1 MYYPGIDFQTSI
13 SIKTIY
19 SIHYYEY
26 RTDFTFEG
34 ESHDFWEFVYADK
47 GETIITSDQTE
58 FRLKAGEL
66 YFHKPNEFHA
76 VRSDGQI
83 APNLIVIS
91 FGLTKKGL
99 TKKASTMNP
108 FSANAETSDSS
119 DGCSSAEQKLYALSD
134 RILRIDQ
141 AERRLLASII
151 QEAKQSFDC
160 RLDDPYLAAM
170 SLKQTMPL
178 GSGQLIRL
186 YLEEFLLHL
195 LRRFEHTQSARIEQK
210 PASYKLK
217 NTEETLD
224 LITNYLKQHLHEQVT
239 LEQICH
245 DNLIGRTQLQ
255 KLMKEQFDTGAI
267 NYFHQLKIET
277 AKQQIRSGRLNF
289 TQISAGLGYQ
299 SIQYFSRQF
308 KKLTGMTPTEYS
320 SSIKA
325 LAENGFPE

>member
-13 SIKTIY
+13 SIGTIY

-26 RTDFTFEG
+26 RTDFTFSG
-34 ESHDFWEFVYADK
+34 ETHDFWEFVYADK

-91 FGLTKKGL
+91 FDLS
-99 TKKASTMNP
+99 ASNN
-108 FSANAETSDSS
+108 ANLQLLAEK
-119 DGCSSAEQKLYALSD
+119 QLFALSN

-141 AERRLLASII
+141 TERRLLASII

-160 RLDDPYLAAM
+160 RLDDPYMA
-170 SLKQTMPL
+170 TMPL
-178 GSGQLIRL
+178 KADLPFGSGQFIRL
-186 YLEEFLLHL
+186 YLEEFLLRL
-195 LRRFEHTQSARIEQK
+195 LRHFKATPDLSCEQK

-217 NTEETLD
+217 NTDETLD
-224 LITNYLKQHLHEQVT
+224 LITNYLRQHIHEQVM

-255 KLMKEQFDTGAI
+255 KLMKEQFNTGAI

-299 SIQYFSRQF
+299 SVQYFSRQF

-325 LAENGFPE
+325 LAENRFLE

>member
-1 MYYPGIDFQTSI
+1 M
-13 SIKTIY
+13 
-19 SIHYYEY
+19 
-26 RTDFTFEG
+26 
-34 ESHDFWEFVYADK
+34 
-47 GETIITSDQTE
+47 
-58 FRLKAGEL
+58 
-66 YFHKPNEFHA
+66 
-76 VRSDGQI
+76 RSDGQI

-91 FGLTKKGL
+91 FDLSVSNKSNL
-99 TKKASTMNP
+99 QL
-108 FSANAETSDSS
+108 SS
-119 DGCSSAEQKLYALSD
+119 EKQLFALSN

-141 AERRLLASII
+141 TERRLLALII

-170 SLKQTMPL
+170 PLKQTMPL
-178 GSGQLIRL
+178 GSGQLILL

-195 LRRFEHTQSARIEQK
+195 LRRFEHAQSIGLDKK

-217 NTEETLD
+217 NTEEILD
-224 LITNYLKQHLHEQVT
+224 LITNYLKQHIHEQIT

-255 KLMKEQFDTGAI
+255 KLMKEQFNTGAI

-289 TQISAGLGYQ
+289 TQISTGLGYQ
-299 SIQYFSRQF
+299 SVQYFSRQF
-308 KKLTGMTPTEYS
+308 KNLTGMTPTEYS

-325 LAENGFPE
+325 LAENSFPE

>member
-1 MYYPGIDFQTSI
+1 MSN
-13 SIKTIY
+13 K
-19 SIHYYEY
+19 
-26 RTDFTFEG
+26 
-34 ESHDFWEFVYADK
+34 
-47 GETIITSDQTE
+47 SDLQ
-58 FRLKAGEL
+58 L
-66 YFHKPNEFHA
+66 
-76 VRSDGQI
+76 
-83 APNLIVIS
+83 
-91 FGLTKKGL
+91 
-99 TKKASTMNP
+99 
-108 FSANAETSDSS
+108 SS
-119 DGCSSAEQKLYALSD
+119 EKQLFALSD

-141 AERRLLASII
+141 TERRLLALII

-170 SLKQTMPL
+170 PLKQTMPL

-195 LRRFEHTQSARIEQK
+195 LRRFEHAQSIGLDKK

-217 NTEETLD
+217 NTEEILD
-224 LITNYLKQHLHEQVT
+224 LITNYLKQHIHEQIT

-255 KLMKEQFDTGAI
+255 KLMKEQFNTGAI

-299 SIQYFSRQF
+299 SVQYFSRQF
-308 KKLTGMTPTEYS
+308 KNLTGMTPTEYS

-325 LAENGFPE
+325 LAENSFPE

>member
-13 SIKTIY
+13 SIGTIY

-26 RTDFTFEG
+26 RTDFTFSG
-34 ESHDFWEFVYADK
+34 ETHDFWEFVYADK

-91 FGLTKKGL
+91 FDLSVSNK
-99 TKKASTMNP
+99 
-108 FSANAETSDSS
+108 SDLQLSS
-119 DGCSSAEQKLYALSD
+119 EKQLFALSN

-141 AERRLLASII
+141 TERRLLALII
-151 QEAKQSFDC
+151 QES
-160 RLDDPYLAAM
+160 
-170 SLKQTMPL
+170 KQTMPL

-195 LRRFEHTQSARIEQK
+195 LRRFEHAQSIGLDKK

-217 NTEETLD
+217 NTEEILD
-224 LITNYLKQHLHEQVT
+224 LITNYLMQHIHEQIT
-239 LEQICH
+239 HEQISH

-255 KLMKEQFDTGAI
+255 KLMKEQFNTGAI

-299 SIQYFSRQF
+299 SVQYFSRQF
-308 KKLTGMTPTEYS
+308 KNLTGMTPTEYS

-325 LAENGFPE
+325 LAENSFPE

>member
-1 MYYPGIDFQTSI
+1 M
-13 SIKTIY
+13 
-19 SIHYYEY
+19 
-26 RTDFTFEG
+26 
-34 ESHDFWEFVYADK
+34 
-47 GETIITSDQTE
+47 
-58 FRLKAGEL
+58 
-66 YFHKPNEFHA
+66 
-76 VRSDGQI
+76 RSDGQI

-91 FGLTKKGL
+91 FDLSVSNK
-99 TKKASTMNP
+99 
-108 FSANAETSDSS
+108 SDLQLSS
-119 DGCSSAEQKLYALSD
+119 EKQLFALSD

-141 AERRLLASII
+141 TERRLLALII

-170 SLKQTMPL
+170 PLKQTMPL

-195 LRRFEHTQSARIEQK
+195 LRHFEHAQSIELDKK

-217 NTEETLD
+217 NTEEILD
-224 LITNYLKQHLHEQVT
+224 LITNYLKQHIHEQIT

-255 KLMKEQFDTGAI
+255 KLMKEQFNTGAI

-299 SIQYFSRQF
+299 SVQYFSRQF
-308 KKLTGMTPTEYS
+308 KNLTGMTPTEYS

-325 LAENGFPE
+325 LAENSFPE

>member
-13 SIKTIY
+13 SIGTIY

-26 RTDFTFEG
+26 HTDFTFSG
-34 ESHDFWEFVYADK
+34 ETHDFWEFVYADK
-47 GETIITSDQTE
+47 GETIITSDQTD

-91 FGLTKKGL
+91 FDLS
-99 TKKASTMNP
+99 ASNN
-108 FSANAETSDSS
+108 ANL
-119 DGCSSAEQKLYALSD
+119 QLFALSN

-141 AERRLLASII
+141 TERRLLALII

-170 SLKQTMPL
+170 PLKQTMPL

-195 LRRFEHTQSARIEQK
+195 LRRFENAQSIGLDKK

-217 NTEETLD
+217 NTEEILD
-224 LITNYLKQHLHEQVT
+224 LITNYLKQHIHEQIT

-255 KLMKEQFDTGAI
+255 KLMKEQFNTGAI

-299 SIQYFSRQF
+299 SVQYFSRQF

>member
-13 SIKTIY
+13 SIGTIY

-26 RTDFTFEG
+26 RTDFTFSG
-34 ESHDFWEFVYADK
+34 ETHDFWEFVYADK

-91 FGLTKKGL
+91 FDLSVSNK
-99 TKKASTMNP
+99 
-108 FSANAETSDSS
+108 SDLQLSS
-119 DGCSSAEQKLYALSD
+119 EKQLFALSD

-141 AERRLLASII
+141 TERRLLALII

-160 RLDDPYLAAM
+160 RLDDPYLAAIP
-170 SLKQTMPL
+170 LKQTMPL

-195 LRRFEHTQSARIEQK
+195 LRRFEHAQSIGLDKK

-217 NTEETLD
+217 NTEEILD
-224 LITNYLKQHLHEQVT
+224 LITNYLKKHIHEQIT

-255 KLMKEQFDTGAI
+255 KLMKEQFNTGAI

-299 SIQYFSRQF
+299 SVQYFSCQF
-308 KKLTGMTPTEYS
+308 KNLTGMTPTEYS

-325 LAENGFPE
+325 LAENSFPE

>member
-13 SIKTIY
+13 SIGTIY

-26 RTDFTFEG
+26 RTDFTFSG
-34 ESHDFWEFVYADK
+34 ETHDFWEFVYADK

-66 YFHKPNEFHA
+66 YFHKPNEFHS

-91 FGLTKKGL
+91 FDLSVSNK
-99 TKKASTMNP
+99 
-108 FSANAETSDSS
+108 SDLQLSS
-119 DGCSSAEQKLYALSD
+119 EKQLFALSD

-141 AERRLLASII
+141 TENAQSIG
-151 QEAKQSFDC
+151 
-160 RLDDPYLAAM
+160 LD
-170 SLKQTMPL
+170 K
-178 GSGQLIRL
+178 
-186 YLEEFLLHL
+186 
-195 LRRFEHTQSARIEQK
+195 K

-217 NTEETLD
+217 NTEEILD
-224 LITNYLKQHLHEQVT
+224 LITNYLKKHIHEQIT

-255 KLMKEQFDTGAI
+255 KLMKEQFNTGAI

-299 SIQYFSRQF
+299 SVQYFSRQF
-308 KKLTGMTPTEYS
+308 KNLTGMTPTEYS

-325 LAENGFPE
+325 LAENSFPE

>member
-1 MYYPGIDFQTSI
+1 MYYPGIDFQTVLSI
-13 SIKTIY
+13 ETIY

-47 GETIITSDQTE
+47 GETILTSGTTE
-58 FRLKAGEL
+58 FRLKASEL
-66 YFHKPNEFHA
+66 YFHQPNEFHA
-76 VRSDGQI
+76 VRSDGEI

-91 FGLTKKGL
+91 FGLTK
-99 TKKASTMNP
+99 
-108 FSANAETSDSS
+108 D
-119 DGCSSAEQKLYALSD
+119 SSAEQKLYALSG

-170 SLKQTMPL
+170 PLNQTMPL
-178 GSGQLIRL
+178 GSGQLICL

-195 LRRFEHTQSARIEQK
+195 LRQFEHMQSARIEQK

-224 LITNYLKQHLHEQVT
+224 LITNYLKQHFHEQVT
-239 LEQICH
+239 LEQVCH

-255 KLMKEQFDTGAI
+255 KLMKEQFDMGVI
-267 NYFHQLKIET
+267 NYFHQLKIEE

-299 SIQYFSRQF
+299 SVQYFSRQF

-325 LAENGFPE
+325 LAESGMEMATR

>member
-1 MYYPGIDFQTSI
+1 MYYPGIDFQTVLSI
-13 SIKTIY
+13 ETIY

-34 ESHDFWEFVYADK
+34 ESHNFWEFVYADK
-47 GETIITSDQTE
+47 GETILTSGTTE

-66 YFHKPNEFHA
+66 YFHQPNEFHA
-76 VRSDGQI
+76 VRSDGEI

-91 FGLTKKGL
+91 FGLTKKRL

-108 FSANAETSDSS
+108 FSANAEISDSS

-141 AERRLLASII
+141 TERRLLASII

-170 SLKQTMPL
+170 PLKQTMPL

-239 LEQICH
+239 LEQICR

-299 SIQYFSRQF
+299 SVQYFSRQF

>member
-1 MYYPGIDFQTSI
+1 MAYNGFLLENVINI
-13 SIKTIY
+13 GKIY
-19 SIHYYEY
+19 SIHYFEY
-26 RTDFTFEG
+26 MSDFSFEG
-34 ESHDFWEFVYADK
+34 ESHDFWEFICVDK
-47 GETIITSDQTE
+47 GEVEVTGGDKKFI
-58 FRLKAGEL
+58 LHKGEIA
-66 YFHKPNEFHA
+66 FHEPNEFHNVTA
-76 VRSDGQI
+76 TGTI

-91 FGLTKKGL
+91 FDLSVSNKSNL
-99 TKKASTMNP
+99 QL
-108 FSANAETSDSS
+108 SS
-119 DGCSSAEQKLYALSD
+119 EKQLFALSN

-141 AERRLLASII
+141 TERRLLALII

-170 SLKQTMPL
+170 PLKQTMPL
-178 GSGQLIRL
+178 GSGQLILL

-195 LRRFEHTQSARIEQK
+195 LRRFEHAQSIGLDKK

-217 NTEETLD
+217 NTEEILD
-224 LITNYLKQHLHEQVT
+224 LITNYLKQHIHEQIT

-255 KLMKEQFDTGAI
+255 KLMKEQFNTGAI

-289 TQISAGLGYQ
+289 TQISTGLGYQ
-299 SIQYFSRQF
+299 SVQYFSRQF
-308 KKLTGMTPTEYS
+308 KNLTGMTPTEYS

-325 LAENGFPE
+325 LAENSFPE

>member
-13 SIKTIY
+13 SIGTIY

-26 RTDFTFEG
+26 RTDFTFSG
-34 ESHDFWEFVYADK
+34 ETHDFWEFVYADK

-66 YFHKPNEFHA
+66 YFHQPNEFHA

-83 APNLIVIS
+83 P
-91 FGLTKKGL
+91 G
-99 TKKASTMNP
+99 
-108 FSANAETSDSS
+108 
-119 DGCSSAEQKLYALSD
+119 
-134 RILRIDQ
+134 ILRRADQ
-141 AERRLLASII
+141 TERRLLALII

-160 RLDDPYLAAM
+160 RLDDPYLAAIP
-170 SLKQTMPL
+170 LKQTMPL

-195 LRRFEHTQSARIEQK
+195 LRRFEHAQSIELDKK

-217 NTEETLD
+217 NTEEILD
-224 LITNYLKQHLHEQVT
+224 LITNYLKQHIHEQIT

-255 KLMKEQFDTGAI
+255 KLMKEQFNTGAI

-299 SIQYFSRQF
+299 SVQYFSRQF
-308 KKLTGMTPTEYS
+308 KNLTGMTPTEYS

-325 LAENGFPE
+325 LAENSFPE

>member
-13 SIKTIY
+13 SIGTIY

-26 RTDFTFEG
+26 RTDFTFSG
-34 ESHDFWEFVYADK
+34 ETHDFWEFVYADK

-91 FGLTKKGL
+91 FDLSVSNK
-99 TKKASTMNP
+99 
-108 FSANAETSDSS
+108 SDLQLSS
-119 DGCSSAEQKLYALSD
+119 EKQLFALSD

-141 AERRLLASII
+141 TERRLLALII

-160 RLDDPYLAAM
+160 RLDDPYLAAIP
-170 SLKQTMPL
+170 LKQTMPL

-195 LRRFEHTQSARIEQK
+195 LRRFEHAQSIGLDKK

-217 NTEETLD
+217 NTEEILD
-224 LITNYLKQHLHEQVT
+224 LITNYLKKHIHEQIT

-255 KLMKEQFDTGAI
+255 KLMKEQFNTGAI
-267 NYFHQLKIET
+267 NYFHQFHTDFCRTWLSV
-277 AKQQIRSGRLNF
+277 RSIFF
-289 TQISAGLGYQ
+289 TSV
-299 SIQYFSRQF
+299 
-308 KKLTGMTPTEYS
+308 
-320 SSIKA
+320 
-325 LAENGFPE
+325 

>member
-13 SIKTIY
+13 SIGTIY

-26 RTDFTFEG
+26 RTDFTFSG
-34 ESHDFWEFVYADK
+34 ETHDFWEFVYADK
-47 GETIITSDQTE
+47 GETIITSDRTD

-91 FGLTKKGL
+91 FDLS
-99 TKKASTMNP
+99 ASNN
-108 FSANAETSDSS
+108 ANL
-119 DGCSSAEQKLYALSD
+119 QLFALSN

-141 AERRLLASII
+141 TERRLLALII

-170 SLKQTMPL
+170 PLKQTMPL

-195 LRRFEHTQSARIEQK
+195 LRRFENAQSIGLDKK

-217 NTEETLD
+217 NTEEILD
-224 LITNYLKQHLHEQVT
+224 LITNYLKQHIHEQIT

-255 KLMKEQFDTGAI
+255 KLMKEQFNTGAI

-299 SIQYFSRQF
+299 SVQYFSRQF

>member
-1 MYYPGIDFQTSI
+1 MAYNGFLPENVINIG
-13 SIKTIY
+13 KIY
-19 SIHYYEY
+19 SIHYFEY
-26 RTDFTFEG
+26 MSDFSFEG
-34 ESHDFWEFVYADK
+34 ESHDFWEFICVDK
-47 GETIITSDQTE
+47 GEVEVTGGDKKFI
-58 FRLKAGEL
+58 LHKGEIA
-66 YFHKPNEFHA
+66 FHEPNEFHNVTA
-76 VRSDGQI
+76 TGTI
-83 APNLIVIS
+83 AQNLIVIS
-91 FGLTKKGL
+91 FDLSVSNK
-99 TKKASTMNP
+99 
-108 FSANAETSDSS
+108 SDLQLSS
-119 DGCSSAEQKLYALSD
+119 EKQLFALSD

-141 AERRLLASII
+141 TERRLLALII

-170 SLKQTMPL
+170 PLKQSMPL

-195 LRRFEHTQSARIEQK
+195 LRHFEHAQSIELDKK

-217 NTEETLD
+217 NTEEILD
-224 LITNYLKQHLHEQVT
+224 LITNYLKQHIHEQIT

-255 KLMKEQFDTGAI
+255 KLMKEQFNTGAI

-299 SIQYFSRQF
+299 SVQYFSRQF
-308 KKLTGMTPTEYS
+308 KNLTGMTPTEYS

-325 LAENGFPE
+325 LAENSFPE

>member
-13 SIKTIY
+13 SIGTIY

-26 RTDFTFEG
+26 RTDFTFSG
-34 ESHDFWEFVYADK
+34 ETHDFWEFVYADK

-91 FGLTKKGL
+91 FDLSVSNKSNL
-99 TKKASTMNP
+99 QL
-108 FSANAETSDSS
+108 SS
-119 DGCSSAEQKLYALSD
+119 EKQLFALSN

-141 AERRLLASII
+141 TERRLLALII
-151 QEAKQSFDC
+151 QEAKQNFDC

-170 SLKQTMPL
+170 PLKQTMPL

-195 LRRFEHTQSARIEQK
+195 LRHFEHAQSIGLDKK

-217 NTEETLD
+217 NTEEILD
-224 LITNYLKQHLHEQVT
+224 LITNYLKQHIHEQIT

-245 DNLIGRTQLQ
+245 DN
-255 KLMKEQFDTGAI
+255 
-267 NYFHQLKIET
+267 
-277 AKQQIRSGRLNF
+277 
-289 TQISAGLGYQ
+289 SAGLGYQ
-299 SIQYFSRQF
+299 SVQYFSRQF
-308 KKLTGMTPTEYS
+308 KNLTGMTPTEYS

-325 LAENGFPE
+325 LAENSFPE

>member
-1 MYYPGIDFQTSI
+1 MYYPGIDFQTFLSI
-13 SIKTIY
+13 GTIY
-19 SIHYYEY
+19 TIHYYEY
-26 RTDFTFEG
+26 RTDFTFSG
-34 ESHDFWEFVYADK
+34 ETHDFWEFVYADK
-47 GETIITSDQTE
+47 GETLITSGTTE

-66 YFHKPNEFHA
+66 YFHQPNEFHA

-91 FGLTKKGL
+91 FDL
-99 TKKASTMNP
+99 STSNK
-108 FSANAETSDSS
+108 SDLQL
-119 DGCSSAEQKLYALSD
+119 SAEKQLFSLSD

-160 RLDDPYLAAM
+160 RLDDPYLTTM
-170 SLKQTMPL
+170 PLKADLPL
-178 GSGQLIRL
+178 GSGQMIRL
-186 YLEEFLLHL
+186 HLEEFLIHL
-195 LRRFEHTQSARIEQK
+195 LRRFEHTKQTTHVQK

-224 LITNYLKQHLHEQVT
+224 MITNYLKQHLHEQVS
-239 LEQICH
+239 LEQVCH

-255 KLMKEQFDTGAI
+255 KLMKEQFDMGVI
-267 NYFHQLKIET
+267 NYFHQLKIEE

-325 LAENGFPE
+325 LAESGMEVATR